1 MVDLIVMIVMI
12 VFLLGMATLAFIT
25 YDKAQKERGYLAA
38 LREIPARQ
46 KSELDTVKA
55 RYSELSTLVGL
66 KGNADFTSE
75 AEIERM
81 LREGS
86 RMMAEYYTV
95 HAPGSEESKS
105 IAGVDQNADSKKL
118 VPRVDA
124 TGRVEYVEEPYK
136 TIKVGG
142 TNIVAER
149 IYNPTEITTLQGGIA
164 RQDDV
169 IHKLVTTEIP
179 NINKQRVNQ
188 GVEKSKAAGE
198 RSRGAEAAYA
208 ATNQKIRTSEE
219 DVGKL
224 NSDSRDYETALAQA
238 KEAEA
243 NTAVRLTAADLRA
256 DREAAY
262 RTATEAAEAQNAA
275 VDAQDAYR
283 LQSDKRRMDDS
294 RDPDGAVFLVDDT
307 SGYVWINIGQK
318 SGVQLEQTF
327 QVVRPSANLSSET
340 QIAEIRVKELLRG
353 NVARCRVGR
362 SGRSTSAGDPTPGR
376 SGRTRRSGTWGSRP
390 FIRLL
395 DESLRF
401 DARSKS
407 RPYLL
412 RPRTRFSTRPA
423 NTSGPTS
430 STFKERDSKAEMTSP
445 AGPAGAA
452 MIFRPGLDFRINRI
466 ASFKYSFHF
475 SPARF
480 PSGSFN
486 NSNTT
491 WSGKSR

>member
-353 NVARCRVGR
+353 NVARCRVD
-362 SGRSTSAGDPTPGR
+362 SLNDPNVYPAAGDLIKNPNFSARQYKKWALVGTFGGTFSKHTR
-376 SGRTRRSGTWGSRP
+376 QQLTDILRRTGFQVVDKMDLTVDAVIIGGNWRDDPEWQKAKEWQLNVETYPEEEVLHFLGLTGPDRR
-390 FIRLL
+390 
-395 DESLRF
+395 
-401 DARSKS
+401 
-407 RPYLL
+407 
-412 RPRTRFSTRPA
+412 
-423 NTSGPTS
+423 
-430 STFKERDSKAEMTSP
+430 
-445 AGPAGAA
+445 
-452 MIFRPGLDFRINRI
+452 
-466 ASFKYSFHF
+466 
-475 SPARF
+475 
-480 PSGSFN
+480 
-486 NSNTT
+486 
-491 WSGKSR
+491 

>member
-12 VFLLGMATLAFIT
+12 VFLLGMATLAFLT

-55 RYSELSTLVGL
+55 RYSELSTLIGF

-75 AEIERM
+75 AQIDRM

-86 RMMAEYYTV
+86 RVMADYYTV
-95 HAPGSEESKS
+95 AAPGSEESKS
-105 IAGVDQNADSKKL
+105 ITGADANAQSKRL
-118 VPRVDA
+118 VPRTNAV
-124 TGRVEYVEEPYK
+124 GEVEYVEEPYT

-149 IYNPTEITTLQGGIA
+149 IYNPAEVTTLQGGIA

-179 NINKQRVNQ
+179 NVNKQRVNQ
-188 GVEKSKAAGE
+188 GVEKAKAAGE
-198 RSRGAEAAYA
+198 RTRSAEEAYA
-208 ATNQKIRTSEE
+208 ATNQKIRSSEE

-224 NSDSRDYETALAQA
+224 NENSRDFEAALAQA

-243 NTAVRLTAADLRA
+243 NTALRLTAADLRA
-256 DREAAY
+256 DREEAY
-262 RTATEAAEAQNAA
+262 RTATEAAEAQNEA

-283 LQSDKRRMDDS
+283 LQADKRRTDDS

-353 NVARCRVGR
+353 NVARCRVD
-362 SGRSTSAGDPTPGR
+362 SLDDPSVYPAAGDLIKNPNFSSRQYKKWALVGTFGGTFSKHTR
-376 SGRTRRSGTWGSRP
+376 QQLTDILRRTGFQVVDKMDLTVDAVIIGGNWREDPEWQKAKEWQLNVETYPEEEVLHFLGLTGPDRR
-390 FIRLL
+390 
-395 DESLRF
+395 
-401 DARSKS
+401 
-407 RPYLL
+407 
-412 RPRTRFSTRPA
+412 
-423 NTSGPTS
+423 
-430 STFKERDSKAEMTSP
+430 
-445 AGPAGAA
+445 
-452 MIFRPGLDFRINRI
+452 
-466 ASFKYSFHF
+466 
-475 SPARF
+475 
-480 PSGSFN
+480 
-486 NSNTT
+486 
-491 WSGKSR
+491 